1 MAVEKIVDQR
11 DALNT
16 IINRIAPKYFSSDV
30 DKNRVSTFGYVTES
44 LAHAWADSVILEQN
58 RAEDYC
64 PELSSNEV
72 HVRQTARLR
81 EVGVYNASPYTT
93 YAAIFVTKED
103 IIEKG
108 TQLSDRS
115 RTFTIDKRSTIMSN
129 GVPYTFE
136 SDIIIRAIPRSNGTY
151 VFSATYAATNTSDS
165 SYIQLFEDM
174 TDLGVEV
181 VALIL
186 KCRQV
191 SYNIQEK
198 VVTDILQ
205 FTYEG
210 LPFDYDNYLAGFTVS
225 YCLPNSSEYKTVS
238 TEYYLTDSVS
248 KSILYND
255 DDRNILYILMN
266 NNLPITVNSM
276 IRVEIQETYGTDGSI
291 AIDNTSTTFTLYK
304 DNAYNYTGINITAEI
319 ISTPEGGSNGD
330 TLADLRHRLIREKTM
345 RNNVTTEL
353 DIINYI
359 NDNTANVQII
369 KKRNDIEDRLY
380 YLYTLLRYND
390 EISPTCTKKLILVDE
405 DFDYLENGGQTMVLK
420 ADRKFELN
428 PDTHEV
434 TPIARD
440 ADTSDIRYVLNLPF
454 LVKVNSSH
462 ILTYFCN
469 TIDASYY
476 VTTKEINPNFAYNII
491 VNKIDIYRDP
501 LSDEDGNKYRF
512 TVNGTLNTTD
522 DLDIVDI
529 TGVIKDPEKIK
540 LYLIFKREGAIAAY
554 LPLSISEYDTGNRQF
569 SFVGYIETNDFVTEV
584 NTLQITSG
592 LFSNGSDKDYNST
605 IDYKDVSLD
614 LHAVYKTGDDTI
626 PEENSQEIFTI
637 VPGIK
642 DTYTMMNSFSV
653 TNTSLINLLIEM
665 NKYARSGLSLEV
677 RDLEEGTFRYILDE
691 VPFIE
696 YEFSKEHLVELYM
709 NMMSMHSCYTSLV
722 KTTTD
727 FDVSLKFIN
736 TYGPSQYITVT
747 GTTPAVD
754 EDGVI
759 QKNEDGTVKYVEDE
773 QPLRNLN
780 PELRFKVY
788 GVDVPID
795 DIRQY
800 IYEYMR
806 DNYIID
812 TSLFISNICT
822 GVEKS
827 FSAVRSIKYM
837 GVDNYD
843 STYQEFTYRKPD
855 LTILEN
861 IKKYVPEVFNT
872 SDITIEI
879 DET

>member
-1 MAVEKIVDQR
+1 MSTEKIVDER
-11 DALNT
+11 DALDT
-16 IINRIAPKYFSSDV
+16 IINQIAPKYFASDI
-30 DKNRVSTFGYVTES
+30 DKNRISTFGYVSEA
-44 LAHAWADSVILEQN
+44 LAHAWADSIILEQN

-81 EVGVYNASPYTT
+81 EVGILNASPFTT
-93 YAAIFVTKED
+93 YAALYITKED

-115 RTFTIDKRSTIMSN
+115 RTFIIDKRSTIMSN

-136 SDIIIRAIPRSNGTY
+136 SDIIIRATPRNNGQY
-151 VFSATYAATNTSDS
+151 VFSATYAATNISDS
-165 SYIQLFEDM
+165 SYIQLFEDK
-174 TDLGVEV
+174 TDLGVDV

-225 YCLPNSSEYKTVS
+225 YCLPNSSEYTPVGK
-238 TEYYLTDSVS
+238 EYYLTDSVS
-248 KSILYND
+248 QSILYND
-255 DDRNILYILMN
+255 DDRNVLYILMN
-266 NNLPITVNSM
+266 PNLPITVNSM
-276 IRVEIQETYGTDGSI
+276 IRVEIQETYGSDGSI
-291 AIDNTSTTFTLYK
+291 AIDNSATTFTLYK
-304 DNAYNYTGINITAEI
+304 DNAYNYSGINITAEI

-330 TLADLRHRLIREKTM
+330 TLADLRHRLIQEKVM

-353 DIINYI
+353 DILNYI

-380 YLYTLLRYND
+380 YLYTLLRYLGD
-390 EISPTCTKKLILVDE
+390 ISPTCTKKLILVDE

-420 ADRKFELN
+420 ADRKFKLD

-434 TPIARD
+434 TPIARGT
-440 ADTSDIRYVLNLPF
+440 DTTDIRYVLNLPF

-462 ILTYFCN
+462 ILTYYCN
-469 TIDASYY
+469 TIDNSYY
-476 VTTKEINPNFAYNII
+476 VTTKEINPNFAYNLIL
-491 VNKIDIYRDP
+491 NKIDVYRDP
-501 LSDEDGNKYRF
+501 LDDTAGNRYQF
-512 TVNGTLNTTD
+512 TVVGTLNTTD
-522 DLDIVDI
+522 DLDVVNVSGEILDKQKIIV
-529 TGVIKDPEKIK
+529 
-540 LYLIFKREGAIAAY
+540 YLVFKREGAIAAY
-554 LPLSISEYDTGNRQF
+554 LPMNITSYESNGRQF
-569 SFVGYIETNDFVTEV
+569 EFTGHIETNDFVTEI

-592 LFSNGSDKDYNST
+592 LFSNGSNKEYNST
-605 IDYKDVSLD
+605 IDYKDIVLD
-614 LHAVYKTGDDTI
+614 LHAVYETGADTI
-626 PEENSQEIFTI
+626 PEENSQEIFSI

-642 DTYTMMNSFSV
+642 NTYTMMNSFTV
-653 TNTSLINLLIEM
+653 TDSTPINLLIEM

-677 RDLEEGTFRYILDE
+677 RDLEAGSFKYILDE

-696 YEFSKEHLVELYM
+696 YEFSKDHLVELYPNMM
-709 NMMSMHSCYTSLV
+709 NMHDCYASLV

-754 EDGVI
+754 ENGVI

-795 DIRQY
+795 DIRSY
-800 IYEYMR
+800 IYKYMQ

-827 FSAVRSIKYM
+827 FSEVKSIKYM

-861 IKKYVPEVFNT
+861 IKKYIPEVFNT
-872 SDITIEI
+872 SDIVIEI
-879 DET
+879 DDN

>member
-1 MAVEKIVDQR
+1 MAIEKIVDQR
-11 DALNT
+11 DALDTIVNT
-16 IINRIAPKYFSSDV
+16 IAPKYFSSDT
-30 DKNRVSTFGYVTES
+30 DKNRVSTFGYVTEA
-44 LAHAWADSVILEQN
+44 LAHAWADSIILEQN

-72 HVRQTARLR
+72 HVRQTAKLR
-81 EVGVYNASPYTT
+81 EIGVYDAVPYT
-93 YAAIFVTKED
+93 AFAILYITKAD

-108 TQLSDRS
+108 EQLSDRS
-115 RTFTIDKRSTIMSN
+115 RTFKIDKRSTIMSN
-129 GVPYTFE
+129 GIPYTFE
-136 SDIIIRAIPRSNGTY
+136 SDIIVRAIPRSTGDY
-151 VFSATYAATNTSDS
+151 VFSATYSATNTNDS
-165 SYIQLFEDM
+165 SYIQVFEDKS
-174 TDLGVEV
+174 DLGVDV
-181 VALIL
+181 IALIL

-191 SYNIQEK
+191 SYNIQER

-210 LPFDYDNYLAGFTVS
+210 LTYDYDNYLAGFDVS
-225 YCLPNSSEYKTVS
+225 YCLPNSSEYKALEK
-238 TEYYLTDSVS
+238 EYYLTDSVS
-248 KSILYND
+248 QSILYND
-255 DDRNILYILMN
+255 DDRNILSILMN
-266 NNLPITVNSM
+266 PNLPITVNSM

-291 AIDNTSTTFTLYK
+291 AIDNSSTTFTLYK
-304 DNAYNYTGINITAEI
+304 DNAYNYTGINISAEL
-319 ISTPEGGSNGD
+319 ISTPAGGSNGD
-330 TLADLRHRLIREKTM
+330 TLADLRHRLIRAKTM

-353 DIINYI
+353 DIINFI
-359 NDNTANVQII
+359 NDTTANVQII

-380 YLYTLLRYND
+380 YLYTLLRYNG

-405 DFDYLENGGQTMVLK
+405 DFDYLENGGKTMVLK
-420 ADRKFELN
+420 ADRRFELN

-454 LVKVNSSH
+454 LVKVNESH

-476 VTTKEINPNFAYNII
+476 MTTKDVNPNFPYNLIL
-491 VNKIDIYRDP
+491 NKIDIFRDP
-501 LSDEDGNKYRF
+501 LNTTNGNQYKF
-512 TVNGTLNTTD
+512 TVSGTLNTTD
-522 DLDIVDI
+522 DLDIVNVKGEVTDNS
-529 TGVIKDPEKIK
+529 KIVV
-540 LYLIFKREGAIAAY
+540 YVVFKREGAIAAY
-554 LPLSISEYDTGNRQF
+554 LPMEITDYDSTSRLFTFEKSIT
-569 SFVGYIETNDFVTEV
+569 TNDFVTEV
-584 NTLQITSG
+584 NTLQIVDGLFTSG
-592 LFSNGSDKDYNST
+592 STGTYNST
-605 IDYKDVSLD
+605 IDYKDMYLD
-614 LHAVYKTGDDTI
+614 VHVVYKTGEQTVDG
-626 PEENSQEIFTI
+626 ENTQEIFDI
-637 VPGIK
+637 VPNIK
-642 DTYTMMNSFSV
+642 STHTAMNSFTVMNSYP
-653 TNTSLINLLIEM
+653 INLLIEM

-691 VPFIE
+691 VPFIQ
-696 YEFSKEHLVELYM
+696 YDFAKDHLVELYP
-709 NMMSMHSCYTSLV
+709 NMMAMHASYTDLV

-754 EDGVI
+754 ENGVI

-822 GVEKS
+822 GVEQS
-827 FSAVRSIKYM
+827 FTAVKSIKYM

-861 IKKYVPEVFNT
+861 IKKYIPEVFNT
-872 SDITIEI
+872 SDIVIEI
-879 DET
+879 DEN